1 MDCGNIVLARVRTQQ
16 LTMRL
21 VKAFI
26 ASFMPGVIKPLHAL
40 WNELL
45 AFLFFTLAV
54 TVGVGPM
61 RRAYQELD
69 GDPVNMFKFL
79 SAVFLT
85 TLMLGLGV
93 YSYRRARNITRS

>member
-1 MDCGNIVLARVRTQQ
+1 MNCGNIGPYPARQEQ
-16 LTMRL
+16 STMRL
-21 VKAFI
+21 IKAFI

-54 TVGVGPM
+54 TVGFGPL
-61 RRAYQELD
+61 RHGYLELN
-69 GDPVNMFKFL
+69 GDPVNLFKFL

-93 YSYRRARNITRS
+93 YSYRRSRKISRS